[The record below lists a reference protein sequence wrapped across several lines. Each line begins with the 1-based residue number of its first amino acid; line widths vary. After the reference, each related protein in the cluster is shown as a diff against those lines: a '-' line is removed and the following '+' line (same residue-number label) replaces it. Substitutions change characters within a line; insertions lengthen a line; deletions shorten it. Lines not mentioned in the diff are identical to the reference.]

1 MTDKEKRAFLI
12 GAAVAVTAAAATTAA
27 VIYYKK
33 KKSQEELLLETTP
46 LLGMSEEDCGEVVF
60 NCEENPELDYDAAY
74 AVAVEAASK
83 KFGDDPFVVSASDKK
98 AIYETIGG
106 EKRACYNFGA
116 DSSSFLGGTPR
127 GFLHV
132 DAQTGEVFDSGN
144 GDTKKID

>member
-1 MTDKEKRAFLI
+1 MTEKEKRAFII
-12 GAAVAVTAAAATTAA
+12 GAAVVATAAASAA
-27 VIYYKK
+27 AYIYYKK
-33 KKSQEELLLETTP
+33 KKAQQPLLETTP
-46 LLGMSEEDCGEVVF
+46 LLEMSEEECGEVVF
-60 NCEENPELDYDAAY
+60 NYEENPTLDFDAAY
-74 AVAVEAASK
+74 AAAKDAATK

-116 DSSSFLGGTPR
+116 DDNGFLGGTPR

-144 GDTKKID
+144 GNIEKIN